1 MRTRFGIFFM
11 YLILACILSENALP
25 YFADSQAMECFEQKK
40 ECSEKEEKKGREVE
54 DEWKALKEKNH
65 LRFFRL
71 TSYPTRS
78 CQIFAE
84 SDNIP
89 DSAIQAIFSP
99 PPERA

>member
-1 MRTRFGIFFM
+1 MWCRINSFGGLAFIGYLHTMRTRFGIFFM

-71 TSYPTRS
+71 T
-78 CQIFAE
+78 
-84 SDNIP
+84 
-89 DSAIQAIFSP
+89 
-99 PPERA
+99 